1 MKLDIILLAA
11 GNSKR
16 FGSNK
21 LLYKLNNKY
30 MFEYTLEN
38 IFSLKK
44 IFKESI
50 ENIIVVSKYKE
61 IEEYLKTTKINNIKY
76 KENPHSEMGISSS
89 IILGLNEINNKN
101 FLMFMVCDQPYLKV
115 ETLEKFI
122 KNFFKQ
128 SKKIGCLFD
137 GKDLGNPCIFS
148 PEYIEELKNIKGDK
162 GGKQIIKKHMEEVF
176 SFMVEDKKE
185 LEDIDFLK

>member
-30 MFEYTLEN
+30 MFEYALEN

-50 ENIIVVSKYKE
+50 ENIVVVSKYKE
-61 IEEYLKTTKINNIKY
+61 IEKYLENIKINIKY

-89 IILGLNEINNKN
+89 IILGLNEISNKN

-122 KNFFKQ
+122 KDFFKQ
-128 SKKIGCLFD
+128 NKKIGCLST

-148 PEYIEELKNIKGDK
+148 SEYIEELKKIEGDR
-162 GGKQIIKKHMEEVF
+162 GGKQVIKRHMEEVF
-176 SFMVEDKKE
+176 SFIVEDKKE
-185 LEDIDFLK
+185 LEDIDFLR

>member
-30 MFEYTLEN
+30 MFEYALEN

-44 IFKESI
+44 IFGESI
-50 ENIIVVSKYKE
+50 ENIVVVSRYKE
-61 IEEYLKTTKINNIKY
+61 IEKYLKTIKINIKY
-76 KENPHSEMGISSS
+76 KENFYSEKGISSS
-89 IILGLNEINNKN
+89 IILGLNEINDKN
-101 FLMFMVCDQPYLKV
+101 FLMFMVCDQPYLKK
-115 ETLEKFI
+115 ETLKEFI

-128 SKKIGCLFD
+128 SKKIGCLSD
-137 GKDLGNPCIFS
+137 GKHLGNPCIFS
-148 PEYIEELKNIKGDK
+148 PIYIKELKNIIGDK
-162 GGKQIIKKHMEEVF
+162 GGKQIIKKHLDEVF
-176 SFMVEDKKE
+176 YYVVEDKKE